1 MPTTLDFYWD
11 LASLDEGKRIAA
23 ASQLIATL
31 CDFQAKMPE
40 TNEVATTEEALERI
54 CAGDVSYAVKRLI
67 KGLASSRDGA
77 RQGYSV
83 ALAELLAR
91 VECISVKVVL
101 DLLWKNT
108 EATKS
113 MSGQEQ
119 RDMRFGRIFGMMSVV
134 QSGILTRKSTT
145 AVELRK
151 MTMELAAIGAKKSY
165 LREIAYATLTAM
177 VPLVSKLSFRD
188 EAVEMMVSVA
198 LEKGAVET
206 PDELQ
211 LAMKM
216 RYVFPGYDWGAAL
229 PQWQGKH
236 MLSAKNVTRLKAILC
251 ETSAE
256 KPELFSSW
264 HPQLHGVW
272 NEIFD
277 LYFNKHRAYEVETLR
292 PIEFEALWDAVVEG
306 GLFAPGASQFR
317 RYWGFLVLERLL
329 PYLSEETVPATM
341 TPNVVRALSD
351 NVSAAGKTA
360 LAKAGMRAAERLTEI
375 CEGSTKVGLAVLT
388 HLLNQKNTIPAA
400 SAGKTNLRTMMASR
414 IVVRLDSD
422 AISGYVDYL
431 QEVFLAPRRA
441 RSTTGVAGPATAI
454 NVSDKSLERQRM
466 WAIDQ
471 MIRVARFGQLPT
483 SDELTA
489 RVVRFVVAQAAL
501 VTNNNGASSSLA
513 ELATVAHPVLSQTAR
528 DYCATALMS
537 LVGELTRQAAGAG
550 ATAERGPAWAT
561 MALTALLEGAAH
573 KGVHVML
580 RGFIETRAV
589 LGQMAKVLRAM
600 GEYSTTLETPGDA
613 QRVRALEQL
622 LGNLSVM
629 TAFSNDPQARAE
641 FAEALPE
648 LHECYTRMQAE
659 LGIAKRRTRKSRS
672 VKVKDD
678 GDEEPRPVEVLTDML
693 IGFLAKES
701 NVLRRLCEQAFVPFA
716 GVMTA
721 EAMESIVG
729 VLQAHEGGADG
740 AVSTEMD
747 VDAMD
752 VDDDEDVE
760 AGQMEGVD
768 EEGVDE
774 ELRRRIQEAL
784 GEEAAEVS
792 GSESEEEFDDE
803 QMTVFDDKLAE
814 IFRQRKQQKTAAR
827 DLKISLANFKLRVL
841 DLADV
846 FLTRQPESP
855 LVMQLLPAIVDL
867 ARATQR
873 DTRNR
878 AVHDRAAAIL
888 GARRARFP
896 TGFDCDKAAELL
908 ASIHERA
915 RRAADRNE
923 ARVLGNV
930 AAFVSRALLDVDSTT
945 EPRVRELYTASVRD
959 FMTRKASQIH
969 VDFFRAGMEKLL
981 PAQLPLFWH
990 VAVDALAHYA
1000 HPRQAV
1006 NVYRQVQAYALADTV
1021 VSTASRVAELPGAA
1035 ALAERLL
1042 VELRA
1047 ALLATVEFAVS
1058 DENTAAAAGKLLLDS
1073 QRLREILRCA
1083 LQLIRRLA
1091 KNDTFTAATT
1101 RALKSDAAWT
1111 AAVKALAAS
1120 PRFSSPVIKKN
1131 CEALADLQRLV
1142 ATSAASKTSK
1152 S

>member
-11 LASLDEGKRIAA
+11 LASLDEEKRIAA
-23 ASQLIATL
+23 ASQLIGTL
-31 CDFQAKMPE
+31 CGFQAKMPA

-91 VECISVKVVL
+91 IECISVKVVL
-101 DLLWKNT
+101 DLLWKST

-119 RDMRFGRIFGMMSVV
+119 RDMRFGRIFGLMAVV

-151 MTMELAAIGAKKSY
+151 MVMELTAIGSKKSY

-177 VPLVSKLSFRD
+177 VPLVGKLSFRD

-198 LEKGAVET
+198 LDKGVVET
-206 PDELQ
+206 PDELL
-211 LAMKM
+211 LAMKL
-216 RYVFPGYDWGAAL
+216 RYAFPAYDWAAAL

-236 MLSAKNVTRLKAILC
+236 MLSAKNTARLKAILC
-251 ETSAE
+251 ESSAE

-277 LYFNKHRAYEVETLR
+277 LYFNKHRAYEVEKLR
-292 PIEFEALWDAVVEG
+292 PIDFEGLWDTVVEG
-306 GLFAPGASQFR
+306 GLFAPGKSQFR

-329 PYLSEETVPATM
+329 PHLSEDTVPATM

-360 LAKAGMRAAERLTEI
+360 LAKAGLRAAERLTEI

-388 HLLNQKNTIPAA
+388 HLLNQKNTILPA
-400 SAGKTNLRTMMASR
+400 SAGKASLRTMMASR
-414 IVVRLDSD
+414 IVAQLDSD
-422 AISGYVDYL
+422 AISGYMDYL
-431 QEVFLAPRRA
+431 QQAFLAPRRA
-441 RSTTGVAGPATAI
+441 RTTTGVAGPESAI
-454 NVSDKSLERQRM
+454 NVSDKSLERQRI

-489 RVVRFVVAQAAL
+489 NVVRFVVAQAAL
-501 VTNNNGASSSLA
+501 ATDNNSSGSTLA
-513 ELATVAHPVLSQTAR
+513 ELATAAQPPLTHTAR
-528 DYCATALMS
+528 NYCAAALIS
-537 LVGELTRQAAGAG
+537 LVGELTRQSAGTG
-550 ATAERGPAWAT
+550 AERGPAWAT

-573 KGVHVML
+573 KGVHVVL
-580 RGFIETRAV
+580 PRFIETRAV
-589 LGQMAKVLRAM
+589 LGQMVKVLRTM
-600 GEYSTTLETPGDA
+600 GEQSAALTTPSDA

-622 LGNLSVM
+622 LGNLCVM
-629 TAFSNDPQARAE
+629 TAFSIEPQARAE

-659 LGIAKRRTRKSRS
+659 LGIATRRTRKPRGAAKANS
-672 VKVKDD
+672 D
-678 GDEEPRPVEVLTDML
+678 GEEEPRPVEVLVDML
-693 IGFLAKES
+693 IGFLTKDS

-721 EAMESIVG
+721 EAMESIVS
-729 VLQAHEGGADG
+729 VLQAREGSAEG
-740 AVSTEMD
+740 AVSTEMDAMD

-752 VDDDEDVE
+752 VDEDED
-760 AGQMEGVD
+760 GVD
-768 EEGVDE
+768 EELRRRIQE
-774 ELRRRIQEAL
+774 ALELRRRIQEAL

-803 QMTVFDDKLAE
+803 QMTAFDDKLAE
-814 IFRQRKQQKTAAR
+814 IFRHRKEQKTAAR

-846 FLTRQPESP
+846 FLTRQPENP

-878 AVHDRAAAIL
+878 AVHDRAASIL

-896 TGFDCDKAAELL
+896 TGFDCDKAMALL
-908 ASIHERA
+908 ESIHERA
-915 RRAADRNE
+915 RRAADRGE
-923 ARVLGNV
+923 TVVLGNV
-930 AAFVSRALLDVDSTT
+930 AAFVSRALLDTDGET
-945 EPRVRELYTASVRD
+945 EPRIRELNIASVRD

-969 VDFFRAGMEKLL
+969 VDFFRAGIEKLL
-981 PAQLPLFWH
+981 PAQLPVFWH
-990 VAVDALAHYA
+990 VAVDVLTHYA
-1000 HPRQAV
+1000 HPRQAI
-1006 NVYRQVQAYALADTV
+1006 NVYRQVQAYTLADAV
-1021 VSTASRVAELPGAA
+1021 ASTASRVAELPDAV
-1035 ALAERLL
+1035 ALAENLM

-1047 ALLATVEFAVS
+1047 ALLATVVFAVS
-1058 DENTAAAAGKLLLDS
+1058 DDNVAVTTGKLTLDS
-1073 QRLREILRCA
+1073 QRLREILRSA
-1083 LQLIRRLA
+1083 LQLIRRFA
-1091 KNDTFTAATT
+1091 KNDAFAAAAA
-1101 RALKSDAAWT
+1101 RALKPDAAWT
-1111 AAVKALAAS
+1111 AAVEALAAS
-1120 PRFSSPVIKKN
+1120 PRFTSPVIKKN
-1131 CEALADLQRLV
+1131 CNDLANLERLI
-1142 ATSAASKTSK
+1142 ATPSASKASK